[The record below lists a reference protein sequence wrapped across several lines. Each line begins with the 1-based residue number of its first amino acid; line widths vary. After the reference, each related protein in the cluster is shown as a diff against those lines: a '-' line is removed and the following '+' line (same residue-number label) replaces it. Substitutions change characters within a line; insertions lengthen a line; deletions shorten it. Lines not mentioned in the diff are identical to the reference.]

1 MVPSGR
7 LQWGT
12 TSGQRHRVQLQ
23 ARARS
28 VPLEHTSDV
37 RTVVATV
44 HRHRSAVP
52 EQERRPEEVAVD
64 ENALRACG
72 DASFAEL
79 DGSMLDGSSP
89 GGAGGNVSVLNLDIG
104 VVMNEGDH
112 IRNHLQ
118 LLNLAVQR
126 LGGWPKDVGEYQR
139 LQADLEREFLEAME
153 GVVAIEKL
161 ELKDFGS
168 GKAMSNE
175 DQLDVVLGG
184 GRVGS

>member
-89 GGAGGNVSVLNLDIG
+89 GGAGGDVSALNLDIG

-118 LLNLAVQR
+118 LLNLAV
-126 LGGWPKDVGEYQR
+126 PAVGR
-139 LQADLEREFLEAME
+139 
-153 GVVAIEKL
+153 VAQGRGRVPAL
-161 ELKDFGS
+161 AGGS
-168 GKAMSNE
+168 GAGVPRG
-175 DQLDVVLGG
+175 DGG
-184 GRVGS
+184 GRRNREVGVEGLW